1 MEKKKTKKRVSHR
14 GDSPVINRK
23 LRLLYVMD
31 YLRTYSDENHP
42 VKLKDI
48 ADAMTAKDIYTTRK
62 ALYDDFAALEEYG
75 FEVIRVDNTY
85 TYFYGNPLFEF
96 AELKLLMD
104 IIYAS
109 SFVSEKKSQKLID
122 KLKTFCSNHQRGQL
136 SRQMLTVGVK
146 SKNESV
152 LYNVDTISEAMVHNN
167 QISFQYAD
175 YATPDGK
182 KHYRHDGARYIRSP
196 FHLVYSDNQ
205 YYLLCYNAEKRRR
218 EHLRVDRMEDV
229 KILETQPREGA
240 EVFKGINIHDYTKYT
255 FSMFSESEKTTDV
268 TMRFTNKLR
277 GAVYDRFGD
286 VMFMNDGPHHFTI
299 TVPISVSPQ
308 FFGWVLGLG
317 EQAVIMRPDSVRTQ
331 MLDYLQGITTMY
343 NSAEE

>member
-1 MEKKKTKKRVSHR
+1 METKEKHPRVDHR
-14 GDSPVINRK
+14 GDAPVINRK

-48 ADAMTAKDIYTTRK
+48 AAAMTAKDIYTTRK

-75 FEVIRVDNTY
+75 FEVVRVNNTY
-85 TYFYGNPLFEF
+85 TYFYGNPLFQF

-109 SFVSEKKSQKLID
+109 SFVSEKKSQALID

-146 SKNESV
+146 SRNESV
-152 LYNVDTISEAMVHNN
+152 LYNVDTINN
-167 QISFQYAD
+167 AIASNRQISFKYAD

-182 KHYRHDGARYIRSP
+182 KHFRRGGQAYIRSP
-196 FHLVYSDNQ
+196 FHLIYSDNQ
-205 YYLLCYNAEKRRR
+205 YYMLCYNAEKKRR
-218 EHLRVDRMEDV
+218 EHLRVDRMESVD
-229 KILETQPREGA
+229 ILEDQLREGVEA
-240 EVFKGINIHDYTKYT
+240 FKGINVHDYTKYT
-255 FSMFSESEKTTDV
+255 FSMYAGSEKTTDV
-268 TMRFTNKLR
+268 TMRFTNNLR
-277 GAVYDRFGD
+277 GVVYDRFGD
-286 VMFMNDGPHHFTI
+286 VMVVPDDPRHFTI
-299 TVPISVSPQ
+299 TVPIAVSPQ

-317 EQAVIMRPDSVRTQ
+317 KQAVITRPESVRTQ
-331 MLDYLQGITTMY
+331 MKDYLQGITTLY
-343 NSAEE
+343 DDAES

>member
-1 MEKKKTKKRVSHR
+1 MMEKKPRESHR
-14 GDSPVINRK
+14 GDALVVNRK

-96 AELKLLMD
+96 AELKLLID

-109 SFVSEKKSQKLID
+109 SFISEKKSQKLIE

-152 LYNVDTISEAMVHNN
+152 LYNVDKISEAIMRDR
-167 QISFQYAD
+167 QISFKYVD
-175 YATPDGK
+175 YATSDGE
-182 KHYRHDGARYIRSP
+182 KHFRHDGESYIRSP
-196 FHLVYSDNQ
+196 FHMIYTDNQ
-205 YYLLCYNAEKRRR
+205 YYLLCYNTEKRRM
-218 EHLRVDRMEDV
+218 EHLRIDRMENV
-229 KILETQPREGA
+229 SILDEKRHRCGA
-240 EVFKGINIHDYTKYT
+240 FNATRIHDYTKSL
-255 FSMFSESEKTTDV
+255 FSMYADTDKTTNV
-268 TMRFTNKLR
+268 TIRFTNNLR
-277 GAVYDRFGD
+277 GVVYDRFGD
-286 VMFMNDGPHHFTI
+286 VMTIPDGARHFTI
-299 TVPISVSPQ
+299 TVPVVVNPQ
-308 FFGWVLGLG
+308 FFGWLCGLG
-317 EQAVIMRPDSVRTQ
+317 KQAVLMHPKTVREQ
-331 MLDYLQGITTMY
+331 LYNYLQGITSLY
-343 NSAEE
+343 DHDY

>member
-1 MEKKKTKKRVSHR
+1 MDKKEKTTRTSHR
-14 GDSPVINRK
+14 GDALVVNRK

-75 FEVIRVDNTY
+75 FEVIRADNTY
-85 TYFYGNPLFEF
+85 TYFYGNPIFEF

-109 SFVSEKKSQKLID
+109 SFVSEKKSQALID
-122 KLKTFCSNHQRGQL
+122 KLKTFCSTHQRGQL

-152 LYNVDTISEAMVHNN
+152 LYNVDAISEAMAHNN
-167 QISFQYAD
+167 QISFKYAD

-182 KHYRHDGARYIRSP
+182 KHFRRGGERYIRSP
-196 FHLVYSDNQ
+196 FHLIYSDNQ
-205 YYLLCYNAEKRRR
+205 YYLLCYNAEKRRK
-218 EHLRVDRMEDV
+218 EHLRVDRMEAV
-229 KILETQPREGA
+229 QVFEEPREGTD
-240 EVFKGINIHDYTKYT
+240 VFKGINIHDYTKYT
-255 FSMFSESEKTTDV
+255 FSMFSDSESTTDV
-268 TMRFTNKLR
+268 TMRFTNNLR
-277 GAVYDRFGD
+277 GVVYDRFGD
-286 VMFMNDGPHHFTI
+286 VMIIPDGPRHFTI

-317 EQAVIMRPDSVRTQ
+317 KQAVIMRPDSVRTQ
-331 MLDYLQGITTMY
+331 MLNYLQGITTLY
-343 NSAEE
+343 NTAEE

>member
-1 MEKKKTKKRVSHR
+1 MDKKQRENHR
-14 GDSPVINRK
+14 GDAPVVNRK

-48 ADAMTAKDIYTTRK
+48 AAAMTAKDIYTTRK

-75 FEVIRVDNTY
+75 FEVIRVDNSY
-85 TYFYGNPLFEF
+85 SYFYGNPLFEF

-109 SFVSEKKSQKLID
+109 SFVSEKKSQMLID

-152 LYNVDTISEAMVHNN
+152 LYSVDSISEAIMNDK
-167 QISFQYAD
+167 QISFKYVD
-175 YATPDGK
+175 FATPDGN
-182 KHYRHDGARYIRSP
+182 KHYRHGGEAYIRSP
-196 FHLVYSDNQ
+196 FHMVYTDNQ
-205 YYLLCYNAEKRRR
+205 YYLLCYNAEKKRM
-218 EHLRVDRMEDV
+218 EHLRIDRMESV
-229 KILETQPREGA
+229 SILDEKRRGYGA
-240 EVFKGINIHDYTKYT
+240 FNSNRIHDYTKSL
-255 FSMFSESEKTTDV
+255 FSMYADNDKTTNV
-268 TMRFTNKLR
+268 TIRFTNNLR
-277 GAVYDRFGD
+277 GVVYDRFGD
-286 VMFMNDGPHHFTI
+286 VMTIPVDARHFTI
-299 TVPISVSPQ
+299 TVPVVVNPQ

-317 EQAVIMRPDSVRTQ
+317 NQAILMHPKSVRKQ
-331 MLDYLQGITTMY
+331 LFEYLQRITSLY
-343 NSAEE
+343 DHDR